1 MNDNKISKNSIV
13 AKFAVPI
20 SFLILFFLAANFTDC
35 DLVTFWKRRSHL
47 TDLVVDMI
55 PPDFSYIQKILLPL
69 FYTIQMSVT
78 GTVLGIFF
86 ALVLSPFGA
95 ANLGFPAVIRRILR
109 IVIQILRS
117 FPALI
122 LALTATF
129 LFGLGTFAGT
139 FAITLYTFAIM
150 TKLTYEDAS
159 AADVKAYQALRAMGV
174 SKYVAYIHGILPE
187 IIPGFLTNALYL
199 LETNV
204 RHSSILG
211 YVGAGGIG
219 LLLNEKISWLEYDK
233 VGTILLM
240 LFLTVC
246 VIEYFSR
253 YLAAL
258 IRKERTIKKEQARLL
273 LLFLAALFLICTF
286 TLSLPDFSR
295 TSPQTLRNMF
305 AGFLGEDPDYDTVI
319 SHLEHFLSLGGEK
332 SVAIGGDWDGIAFIG
347 TVIGAIVSAP
357 LAFLNTKRFVPAPVS
372 FLFNLVIMVIRS
384 VPFLVYGLIFIRVS
398 GPGAF
403 TGVLTLAVCSIGLL
417 TKRFTEAL
425 DALDPRPY
433 HALLAMG
440 VRPLPAICHS
450 VLPQLK
456 PVFTSIILYRFDVNI
471 REASVLSLVGAGG
484 IGAPLIFS
492 MNQYAWEKAGA
503 IMLGLILLVW
513 FIDMVSEKI
522 GAGN

>member
-1 MNDNKISKNSIV
+1 M
-13 AKFAVPI
+13 
-20 SFLILFFLAANFTDC
+20 
-35 DLVTFWKRRSHL
+35 
-47 TDLVVDMI
+47 
-55 PPDFSYIQKILLPL
+55 
-69 FYTIQMSVT
+69 
-78 GTVLGIFF
+78 
-86 ALVLSPFGA
+86 
-95 ANLGFPAVIRRILR
+95 
-109 IVIQILRS
+109 
-117 FPALI
+117 I

-159 AADVKAYQALRAMGV
+159 AADVKAYQALRVMGV

-258 IRKERTIKKEQARLL
+258 IRKRAHNKKKSRPDCM

-305 AGFLGEDPDYDTVI
+305 AGFLQPDWSFI
-319 SHLEHFLSLGGEK
+319 FLG
-332 SVAIGGDWDGIAFIG
+332 
-347 TVIGAIVSAP
+347 
-357 LAFLNTKRFVPAPVS
+357 
-372 FLFNLVIMVIRS
+372 
-384 VPFLVYGLIFIRVS
+384 
-398 GPGAF
+398 
-403 TGVLTLAVCSIGLL
+403 
-417 TKRFTEAL
+417 
-425 DALDPRPY
+425 
-433 HALLAMG
+433 
-440 VRPLPAICHS
+440 
-450 VLPQLK
+450 
-456 PVFTSIILYRFDVNI
+456 
-471 REASVLSLVGAGG
+471 
-484 IGAPLIFS
+484 
-492 MNQYAWEKAGA
+492 
-503 IMLGLILLVW
+503 
-513 FIDMVSEKI
+513 
-522 GAGN
+522 

>member
-35 DLVTFWKRRSHL
+35 DLITFWKRRSHL

-78 GTVLGIFF
+78 GTVLGTFF

-95 ANLGFPAVIRRILR
+95 ANLEFPAVMRRILR

-273 LLFLAALFLICTF
+273 LLFLAALILICT
-286 TLSLPDFSR
+286 LPFPCRIFPEPVHRLCEICLLAFCSQTGASFSR
-295 TSPQTLRNMF
+295 LKKM
-305 AGFLGEDPDYDTVI
+305 GLG
-319 SHLEHFLSLGGEK
+319 
-332 SVAIGGDWDGIAFIG
+332 
-347 TVIGAIVSAP
+347 
-357 LAFLNTKRFVPAPVS
+357 
-372 FLFNLVIMVIRS
+372 
-384 VPFLVYGLIFIRVS
+384 IFYWKQ
-398 GPGAF
+398 
-403 TGVLTLAVCSIGLL
+403 C
-417 TKRFTEAL
+417 
-425 DALDPRPY
+425 
-433 HALLAMG
+433 ALL
-440 VRPLPAICHS
+440 
-450 VLPQLK
+450 
-456 PVFTSIILYRFDVNI
+456 
-471 REASVLSLVGAGG
+471 
-484 IGAPLIFS
+484 
-492 MNQYAWEKAGA
+492 
-503 IMLGLILLVW
+503 LL
-513 FIDMVSEKI
+513 ER
-522 GAGN
+522 

>member
-1 MNDNKISKNSIV
+1 
-13 AKFAVPI
+13 
-20 SFLILFFLAANFTDC
+20 
-35 DLVTFWKRRSHL
+35 
-47 TDLVVDMI
+47 
-55 PPDFSYIQKILLPL
+55 
-69 FYTIQMSVT
+69 MSVT
-78 GTVLGIFF
+78 GTVLGTFF

-150 TKLTYEDAS
+150 TKLSYEDAS

-286 TLSLPDFSR
+286 TLPCRIFPEPVHRLCEICLLAFCSQTGASFSR
-295 TSPQTLRNMF
+295 LKKM
-305 AGFLGEDPDYDTVI
+305 GLG
-319 SHLEHFLSLGGEK
+319 
-332 SVAIGGDWDGIAFIG
+332 
-347 TVIGAIVSAP
+347 
-357 LAFLNTKRFVPAPVS
+357 
-372 FLFNLVIMVIRS
+372 
-384 VPFLVYGLIFIRVS
+384 IFYWKQ
-398 GPGAF
+398 
-403 TGVLTLAVCSIGLL
+403 C
-417 TKRFTEAL
+417 
-425 DALDPRPY
+425 
-433 HALLAMG
+433 ALL
-440 VRPLPAICHS
+440 
-450 VLPQLK
+450 
-456 PVFTSIILYRFDVNI
+456 
-471 REASVLSLVGAGG
+471 
-484 IGAPLIFS
+484 
-492 MNQYAWEKAGA
+492 
-503 IMLGLILLVW
+503 LL
-513 FIDMVSEKI
+513 ER
-522 GAGN
+522 